1 MGRVKLY
8 IPSTINTKMSFVGR
22 RQGVTENCQGIQLL
36 RFVFHT
42 FIDKIRVSVD
52 FREKTANFGFKVY
65 FFGSKLKLIFCG
77 RANEYFIALGIYNS
91 EGGKSKRAEKLKR
104 GGGITTILTHFV
116 VKKILNLGLD
126 KHHEQS
132 RMVFNGLPIEL
143 EKC

>member
-1 MGRVKLY
+1 MGRAKLY
-8 IPSTINTKMSFVGR
+8 IPSTINTKMSFVGH
-22 RQGVTENCQGIQLL
+22 RQGVTENCQSIQLL
-36 RFVFHT
+36 SLF
-42 FIDKIRVSVD
+42 FILSYDKIRVSVD
-52 FREKTANFGFKVY
+52 FREKTANFKVY